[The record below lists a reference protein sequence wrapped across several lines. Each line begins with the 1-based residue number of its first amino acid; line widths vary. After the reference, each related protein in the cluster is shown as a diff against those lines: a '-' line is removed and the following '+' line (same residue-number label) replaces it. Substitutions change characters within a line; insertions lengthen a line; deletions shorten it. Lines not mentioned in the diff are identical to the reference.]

1 MWYKIHG
8 MEMNM
13 DPMKETFIAVKNGSV
28 GVIKVSSA
36 YFFGRGSSSH
46 NRRKSM
52 K

>member
-1 MWYKIHG
+1 

-36 YFFGRGSSSH
+36 YFFGRGSS
-46 NRRKSM
+46 KQPELPAPIGF
-52 K
+52 